1 MLVGIKVGL
10 GDVTFGY
17 YLTFL
22 EVILYLSEKC
32 PCPTCPNLKNI
43 SVQIMR
49 TVIHVKMKPKL
60 FYSQV
65 ISTLNS

>member
-43 SVQIMR
+43 SVDDHEDSHTR
-49 TVIHVKMKPKL
+49 ENET
-60 FYSQV
+60 
-65 ISTLNS
+65 